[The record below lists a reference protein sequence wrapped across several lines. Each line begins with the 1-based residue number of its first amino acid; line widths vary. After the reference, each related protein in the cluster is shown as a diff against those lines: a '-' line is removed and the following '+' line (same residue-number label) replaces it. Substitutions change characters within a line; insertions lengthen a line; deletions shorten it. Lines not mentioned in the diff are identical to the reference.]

1 MGEVHDIHEARN
13 QGHKI
18 IKKLKHACL
27 LESCGSKEQRVKMHD
42 VIHDMAL
49 WLYCEC
55 GKEKNKILVYND
67 VCRLKEAQEILE
79 LKETEKMS
87 LWDKNVEEF
96 PKTLKCPNLKTL
108 IVACNKLKKFPS
120 RFFQFMPLI
129 RDLDLSRNDN
139 LSELPTGIG
148 KLCAFRYLNLSFTK
162 IRKLPVELTNL
173 KNLMFLVLDHMFSL
187 EIIPQ
192 ELISSLISLKLFSM
206 YNNNVLSG
214 VEERLLDEL
223 ESLNGINEIG
233 MTIFTTLSFNK
244 LNGSHKL

>member
-1 MGEVHDIHEARN
+1 
-13 QGHKI
+13 
-18 IKKLKHACL
+18 
-27 LESCGSKEQRVKMHD
+27 MHD

-120 RFFQFMPLI
+120 GFFQFMPLI

-139 LSELPTGIG
+139 LSELPTGI
-148 KLCAFRYLNLSFTK
+148 
-162 IRKLPVELTNL
+162 
-173 KNLMFLVLDHMFSL
+173 
-187 EIIPQ
+187 

-223 ESLNGINEIG
+223 ESLNGINEIEVHKSSPMDKCG
-233 MTIFTTLSFNK
+233 DVISLELASLFLKRMEHLLCLNIYKCNDLKDIKIKLEGEGTQRDVTLPNYIVARENYFHALRENFALNIVNQWNK
-244 LNGSHKL
+244 

>member
-1 MGEVHDIHEARN
+1 MHRIIMDTTSLSQKED
-13 QGHKI
+13 KI
-18 IKKLKHACL
+18 FERHSL
-27 LESCGSKEQRVKMHD
+27 SYDG
-42 VIHDMAL
+42 
-49 WLYCEC
+49 
-55 GKEKNKILVYND
+55 ILHQVNFTP
-67 VCRLKEAQEILE
+67 VSV
-79 LKETEKMS
+79 S
-87 LWDKNVEEF
+87 L
-96 PKTLKCPNLKTL
+96 
-108 IVACNKLKKFPS
+108 
-120 RFFQFMPLI
+120 
-129 RDLDLSRNDN
+129 RNDN